1 MTVHNYPE
9 PCAPKYQKP
18 STVDACL
25 NQAML
30 LVKKEHGRAAMG
42 PVRKGDHILIVTLP
56 DQDENVRGAVTQAL
70 LQEGAES
77 VDFIYEHELTGMEPK
92 IYRVE
97 EGWKEAETVEKEPW
111 NMSGSSFY
119 SDLGEPLRKHLKDH
133 PEYTGVFYGLGGR
146 GHLRF
151 QLREHANKFR
161 GCWVLNNWEEFM
173 SKAWTYPDEL
183 WRKIEEKILK
193 YLGRAAAVRITD
205 PEGTHLEYPVSQ
217 EEAKRWELTAGR
229 PGHIFLDIFQST
241 TEENAVTP
249 VSPEVP

>member
-119 SDLGEPLRKHLKDH
+119 SDLGEPLRKHLKDY
-133 PEYTGVFYGLGGR
+133 PEYTGVFYARTG
-146 GHLRF
+146 
-151 QLREHANKFR
+151 
-161 GCWVLNNWEEFM
+161 
-173 SKAWTYPDEL
+173 
-183 WRKIEEKILK
+183 
-193 YLGRAAAVRITD
+193 
-205 PEGTHLEYPVSQ
+205 
-217 EEAKRWELTAGR
+217 
-229 PGHIFLDIFQST
+229 
-241 TEENAVTP
+241 
-249 VSPEVP
+249 